1 MRVLTKSIISN
12 AGSVWR
18 VRAVL
23 TLLALL
29 VSGVCTAG
37 TAAAETRSLKLYFIH
52 TKERAEITYKVNG
65 KYVDA
70 GLRKIN
76 RLLRDWRRDE
86 PTKMDPHL
94 LDLVWEVYQRSGSKE
109 YINVI
114 SAYRSPATNAMLR
127 KRSNGVAKNSQHMLG
142 KAMDFFLPD
151 VQLSNLREIGL
162 RVGRGGVGYY
172 PTSGSPFVHMDTGS
186 VRHWPRMSRQQLV
199 KVFPDGKTM
208 HIPSDG
214 KPLAGYQIALA
225 NYKAGKSNA
234 GELKIATAEEAKEPS
249 FFERLMSRPK
259 DTQEKQE
266 EAPSQVAAVD
276 NDDED
281 DEDAV
286 PAARQ
291 VAELRPADGSEFT
304 LPENVPVPLPRPGS
318 TSAGTL
324 IAGGEPMISDGGM
337 RLASLTPGEI
347 EEMRRS
353 AVSADLV
360 SSRMVSNVSI
370 EDRLAPISG
379 EMPRFDGGQ
388 SLAFA
393 APVGQQG
400 PRPAADVPAQ
410 DTASQSVPSAN
421 MTPIVV
427 ASLEVPANAS
437 EAVERMAAL
446 PRPAQRTGQ
455 MPRTITDIGT
465 TGTIPTPM
473 VRPQIGLEEET
484 LELALAEPE
493 TNDAAREAISKLVNA
508 DRQLTLMQE
517 QFGAQ
522 AEEDKVIEAV
532 WQQAEASPS
541 PPMVR
546 RLEPGRLFL
555 GRPALMT
562 GRSLYE
568 IDQLSA
574 PAYGKLAIAENR
586 DPMVV
591 AGFVRTTARLDT
603 GRFLKR

>member
-1 MRVLTKSIISN
+1 LRVLTKSITSN
-12 AGSVWR
+12 AGSRGSGWR
-18 VRAVL
+18 ARIVPTV
-23 TLLALL
+23 LALL
-29 VSGVCTAG
+29 VSGICGAG
-37 TAAAETRSLKLYFIH
+37 SAAAETRSLKLYFIH

-70 GLRKIN
+70 GLRKVN

-86 PTKMDPHL
+86 PTKMDPRL
-94 LDLVWEVYQRSGSKE
+94 LDLVWEVYQRSGSKD

-127 KRSNGVAKNSQHMLG
+127 KRSKGVAKNSQHMLG
-142 KAMDFFLPD
+142 KAMDFFIPD

-214 KPLAGYQIALA
+214 KPLAGYQTALA

-234 GELKIATAEEAKEPS
+234 GELKIASADEAKEPS
-249 FFERLMSRPK
+249 FFERLMSRSK
-259 DTQEKQE
+259 ENQEKQE
-266 EAPSQVAAVD
+266 EASTQVAAVD
-276 NDDED
+276 SGDED
-281 DEDAV
+281 DEDAI
-286 PAARQ
+286 PPARQ

-304 LPENVPVPLPRPGS
+304 LPDIVPVPLPRPGA

-324 IAGGEPMISDGGM
+324 IAGGEPMNGGSM

-353 AVSADLV
+353 AVNADLASSQVV
-360 SSRMVSNVSI
+360 SQVSI
-370 EDRLAPISG
+370 EDRLAPLSG
-379 EMPRFDGGQ
+379 EMPKFEGGQ

-400 PRPAADVPAQ
+400 PRPVADVPLRNP
-410 DTASQSVPSAN
+410 TSQSEPSAN

-446 PRPAQRTGQ
+446 PQPAQRAGQ
-455 MPRTITDIGT
+455 MPHTITDIGT

-484 LELALAEPE
+484 LELALAEPDR
-493 TNDAAREAISKLVNA
+493 NDAAREAIRKLVDA
-508 DRQLTLMQE
+508 DRQLATLQE
-517 QFGAQ
+517 QLGTSAAVGDGGMEL
-522 AEEDKVIEAV
+522 AEPRKTEDT
-532 WQQAEASPS
+532 
-541 PPMVR
+541 PPPVR
-546 RLEPGRLFL
+546 RSEPGRF
-555 GRPALMT
+555 ALMT
-562 GRSLYE
+562 SRSLYE

-574 PAYGKLAIAENR
+574 PTYGQFAIADSR
-586 DPMVV
+586 SQVVV
-591 AGFVRTTARLDT
+591 AGFVKTADGFDT